1 MKSNIHI
8 IILIFLIFILFPV
21 IFNIVELNNIEHFDG
36 SGSLINI
43 PENEIINNNMIN
55 NEING
60 MSNNPFLNNGMPN
73 NENLNNGM
81 SNNPF
86 NGMPNNQ
93 FNGMPNNHFNCM
105 NPNQFN
111 CMNPTQ
117 FLNNGMHPNQFFNPH
132 PFKSKLEDIDNRLED
147 IQKKIN

>member
-1 MKSNIHI
+1 MKSNIHV

-36 SGSLINI
+36 SGSLVNI
-43 PENEIINNNMIN
+43 PENEIINNDMMNNQINDMMNNQINDMPN

-60 MSNNPFLNNGMPN
+60 MLNNQ
-73 NENLNNGM
+73 
-81 SNNPF
+81 F

-93 FNGMPNNHFNCM
+93 FNGMPNN
-105 NPNQFN
+105 QF
-111 CMNPTQ
+111 Q
-117 FLNNGMHPNQFFNPH
+117 QFFNPH
-132 PFKSKLEDIDNRLED
+132 PFKSKLEDIDNRLKD

>member
-1 MKSNIHI
+1 MKSNIHV

-36 SGSLINI
+36 SGSLVNI
-43 PENEIINNNMIN
+43 PENEIINNDMMNNQINDMMNNQINDMMNNQINDMPN

-60 MSNNPFLNNGMPN
+60 MLNNQ
-73 NENLNNGM
+73 
-81 SNNPF
+81 F

-93 FNGMPNNHFNCM
+93 FNGMPNNQFNGM
-105 NPNQFN
+105 PNNQF
-111 CMNPTQ
+111 Q
-117 FLNNGMHPNQFFNPH
+117 QFFNPH
-132 PFKSKLEDIDNRLED
+132 PFKSKLEDIDNRLKD